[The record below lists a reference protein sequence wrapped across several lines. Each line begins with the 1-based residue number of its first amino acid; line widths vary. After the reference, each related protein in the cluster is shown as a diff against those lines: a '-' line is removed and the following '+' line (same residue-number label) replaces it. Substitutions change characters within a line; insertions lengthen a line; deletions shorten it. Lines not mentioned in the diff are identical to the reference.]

1 MGQPEGI
8 SCSRGPY
15 VSSVPERGELW
26 RCEIPEIQGRPVM
39 RSRTA
44 VIPRRRRT
52 LIAPSGRKK
61 RRERSRR
68 RRVEDQGP
76 GE

>member
-1 MGQPEGI
+1 MGQPDGI

-26 RCEIPEIQGRPVM
+26 QCEIPEIQGRPVM

-44 VIPRRRRT
+44 AIPRRRT